1 MTSVFVLFPMVIAS
15 LALRAEMV
23 LAAAVPVVTG
33 DAPGIAHPATQA
45 QNANATPT

>member
-1 MTSVFVLFPMVIAS
+1 MVIAS

-33 DAPGIAHPATQA
+33 DAPGECFPIQV
-45 QNANATPT
+45 